1 MKEGWIK
8 GMAVGS
14 VLGAAAL
21 ATVGMMNQKTQ
32 RKMQKMAATG
42 GKMIRDKAEEL
53 FGRYPEMAALPCG
66 DSLRGGAAFFM
77 KSG

>member
-32 RKMQKMAATG
+32 SKMQKMADTG

-53 FGRYPEMAALPCG
+53 FGR
-66 DSLRGGAAFFM
+66 
-77 KSG
+77 

>member
-21 ATVGMMNQKTQ
+21 ATVGMMNQKAQ

-53 FGRYPEMAALPCG
+53 FGR
-66 DSLRGGAAFFM
+66 
-77 KSG
+77 